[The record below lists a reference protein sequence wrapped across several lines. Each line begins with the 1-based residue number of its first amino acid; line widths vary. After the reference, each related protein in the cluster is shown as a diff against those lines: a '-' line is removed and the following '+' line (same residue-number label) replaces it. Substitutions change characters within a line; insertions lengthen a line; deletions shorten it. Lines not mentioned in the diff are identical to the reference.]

1 MSPVRRHAPSRG
13 RVRVLRAAV
22 LGSASLTLAAAAH
35 VIGGGDLPSAGV
47 LGVAAFL
54 VGLSAVT
61 FTARRCGMRVLLLI
75 LSAQQLLLHWLLGAA
90 AAATGGCGAMMSG
103 LPHHAIQG
111 GRCTPMTAAMGG
123 SSAPAWGMLLI
134 HGLAVLATARL
145 LSRGEAWLW
154 RTVDAFLEVVS
165 AAPGGR
171 PCSDRSRV
179 MSSVQVVLPALTVSP
194 AAPRGP
200 PPRSK

>member
-1 MSPVRRHAPSRG
+1 
-13 RVRVLRAAV
+13 VLRAAV
-22 LGSASLTLAAAAH
+22 LGSASLALAATAH

-47 LGVAAFL
+47 LGIAAFL

-61 FTARRCGMRVLLLI
+61 FTARRCGMPVLMLI
-75 LSAQQLLLHWLLGAA
+75 LSAQQLLLHWLMGA

-103 LPHHAIQG
+103 LPHHATIHS

-123 SSAPAWGMLLI
+123 SAAPAWGMLLI

-171 PCSDRSRV
+171 PRSDRSRV
-179 MSSVQVVLPALTVSP
+179 MSTVQVVLPALTMSP